1 MKFTGICKAVLP
13 QQSGQSQRTG
23 QPWVSQEY
31 VFEEEGQRFPQ
42 SMCARVFGADKIAE
56 MNIQQGQRYDVD
68 FDITTNQSQ
77 KTGGYF
83 NSLNIYKVTPLG
95 QGAVSAPPVQ
105 GGYQAPQQGFQV
117 PPVQGGFAQPQG
129 GQPQWG
135 GQPAQGGYPQN
146 DGFPPQGGQPNQGI
160 PQGGGAFGGQQ
171 PPAVDANGNPLPF

>member
-1 MKFTGICKAVLP
+1 MVLP
-13 QQSGQSQRTG
+13 QQTGQSQRTG

-68 FDITTNQSQ
+68 FDVTANQSQ

-95 QGAVSAPPVQ
+95 QGAVSTPPAQ
-105 GGYQAPQQGFQV
+105 AGFQAPQQGFQA
-117 PPVQGGFAQPQG
+117 PPQGGFAQPQG

-146 DGFPPQGGQPNQGI
+146 GGFPQQGGQPNQGV
-160 PQGGGAFGGQQ
+160 PQGGGGFNGQQ

>member
-42 SMCARVFGADKIAE
+42 SICARVFGADKIAE

-68 FDITTNQSQ
+68 FDITANQSQ

-95 QGAVSAPPVQ
+95 QGVVAAPPVQGSYQAPIQGTVSAPPVQ
-105 GGYQAPQQGFQV
+105 GV
-117 PPVQGGFAQPQG
+117 
-129 GQPQWG
+129 QPQWG
-135 GQPAQGGYPQN
+135 GVQAQGGFPQN
-146 DGFPPQGGQPNQGI
+146 GGFPQQGGQPNQGI
-160 PQGGGAFGGQQ
+160 PQGGVGYGGQT
-171 PPAVDANGNPLPF
+171 PTGVDANGNPLPF

>member
-13 QQSGQSQRTG
+13 MQSGISQRTN
-23 QPWVSQEY
+23 QTWNSQEY

-95 QGAVSAPPVQ
+95 QGAVSVPPAQ
-105 GGYQAPQQGFQV
+105 GGYQAPQQGFQ
-117 PPVQGGFAQPQG
+117 APQA
-129 GQPQWG
+129 QPQWG
-135 GQPAQGGYPQN
+135 GVQAQGGYPQN
-146 DGFPPQGGQPNQGI
+146 GGFPPQNNFPPQGGQPNQGI
-160 PQGGGAFGGQQ
+160 PQGGVGYGNQQ
-171 PPAVDANGNPLPF
+171 SPAVDANGNSLPF

>member
-1 MKFTGICKAVLP
+1 MKFTGICKVVLP
-13 QQSGQSQRTG
+13 QQTGQSQRTG

-56 MNIQQGQRYDVD
+56 MKIQQGQRYDVD

-95 QGAVSAPPVQ
+95 QGVSVPPVQ
-105 GGYQAPQQGFQV
+105 GGYQAPQQGFQ
-117 PPVQGGFAQPQG
+117 APQA
-129 GQPQWG
+129 QPQWG
-135 GQPAQGGYPQN
+135 GQTAQGGYPQN
-146 DGFPPQGGQPNQGI
+146 GGFPMQGGQPNQGI
-160 PQGGGAFGGQQ
+160 PQGGVGYGSHQSQ
-171 PPAVDANGNPLPF
+171 AVDANGNPLPF

>member
-13 QQSGQSQRTG
+13 QQTGQSQRTG

-42 SMCARVFGADKIAE
+42 SICARVFGADKIAE

-95 QGAVSAPPVQ
+95 QGTVTAPPVQ
-105 GGYQAPQQGFQV
+105 GGYQAPIQGTV
-117 PPVQGGFAQPQG
+117 SAPPVQGV
-129 GQPQWG
+129 QPQWG
-135 GQPAQGGYPQN
+135 GVQARGGFPQN
-146 DGFPPQGGQPNQGI
+146 GGFPQQGGQPNQGI
-160 PQGGGAFGGQQ
+160 PQGGVGYGGQT
-171 PPAVDANGNPLPF
+171 PTGVDANGNPLPF

>member
-13 QQSGQSQRTG
+13 QQTGQSQRTG

-105 GGYQAPQQGFQV
+105 GSYQAPIQGTV
-117 PPVQGGFAQPQG
+117 SAPPVQGV
-129 GQPQWG
+129 QPQWG
-135 GQPAQGGYPQN
+135 GVQAQGGFPQN
-146 DGFPPQGGQPNQGI
+146 GVFPQQGGQPNQGI
-160 PQGGGAFGGQQ
+160 PQGGFVYGGQT
-171 PPAVDANGNPLPF
+171 PTGVDANGNPLPF

>member
-1 MKFTGICKAVLP
+1 MKFTGICKVVLP
-13 QQSGQSQRTG
+13 QQTGQSQKTG

-68 FDITTNQSQ
+68 FDITTNQSH

-95 QGAVSAPPVQ
+95 QGAVTAPPVQ
-105 GGYQAPQQGFQV
+105 GGYQAPA
-117 PPVQGGFAQPQG
+117 QGGYQA
-129 GQPQWG
+129 
-135 GQPAQGGYPQN
+135 PAQGG
-146 DGFPPQGGQPNQGI
+146 FPLQGGQPNQGI
-160 PQGGGAFGGQQ
+160 PQGGVGYGSHQS
-171 PPAVDANGNPLPF
+171 PAVDANGNPLPF

>member
-42 SMCARVFGADKIAE
+42 SICARVFGADKIAE

-95 QGAVSAPPVQ
+95 QGAVTAPPVQ
-105 GGYQAPQQGFQV
+105 GGYQAPIQGTISA
-117 PPVQGGFAQPQG
+117 PPVQGV
-129 GQPQWG
+129 QPQWG
-135 GQPAQGGYPQN
+135 GVQAQGGFPQN
-146 DGFPPQGGQPNQGI
+146 GSFPLQGGQPNQSV
-160 PQGGGAFGGQQ
+160 PQGGVGYGGQQ
-171 PPAVDANGNPLPF
+171 PTPVDANGNPLPF

>member
-42 SMCARVFGADKIAE
+42 SICAKVFGADKIAE

-95 QGAVSAPPVQ
+95 QGAVTAPPVQ
-105 GGYQAPQQGFQV
+105 GGYQAPIQGTVSV
-117 PPVQGGFAQPQG
+117 PPVQGVQS
-129 GQPQWG
+129 QWG
-135 GQPAQGGYPQN
+135 GVQAQGGFPQN
-146 DGFPPQGGQPNQGI
+146 GGFPQQGGQPNQGI
-160 PQGGGAFGGQQ
+160 PQGGVVYGGQQ
-171 PPAVDANGNPLPF
+171 PTPVDANGNPLPF

>member
-13 QQSGQSQRTG
+13 MQSGVSQRTN
-23 QPWVSQEY
+23 QTWNSQEY

-95 QGAVSAPPVQ
+95 QGAVSVPPAQGGYQAPVQ
-105 GGYQAPQQGFQV
+105 GGYQAPV
-117 PPVQGGFAQPQG
+117 QG

-135 GQPAQGGYPQN
+135 GVQAQGGFPQN
-146 DGFPPQGGQPNQGI
+146 GGFPLQGGQPNQGI
-160 PQGGGAFGGQQ
+160 PQGGVGYGSHQS
-171 PPAVDANGNPLPF
+171 PAVDANGNPLPF

>member
-1 MKFTGICKAVLP
+1 MKFTGICKVVLP
-13 QQSGQSQRTG
+13 QQAGQSQRTG

-95 QGAVSAPPVQ
+95 QGVS
-105 GGYQAPQQGFQV
+105 V
-117 PPVQGGFAQPQG
+117 PPVQG

-135 GQPAQGGYPQN
+135 GQTAQGGFPQN
-146 DGFPPQGGQPNQGI
+146 GGFPPQGGQPNQGI
-160 PQGGGAFGGQQ
+160 PQGGVGYGNQQ
-171 PPAVDANGNPLPF
+171 PTPVDANGNPLPF

>member
-56 MNIQQGQRYDVD
+56 MNIQQGQRYEVD

-95 QGAVSAPPVQ
+95 QGAVAAPPVY
-105 GGYQAPQQGFQV
+105 GGYQAPLQGFQ
-117 PPVQGGFAQPQG
+117 APQA
-129 GQPQWG
+129 QPQWG
-135 GQPAQGGYPQN
+135 GQTAQGGYPQN
-146 DGFPPQGGQPNQGI
+146 GGFPLQGGQPNQGI
-160 PQGGGAFGGQQ
+160 PQGGVGYGSHQS
-171 PPAVDANGNPLPF
+171 PAVDANGNPLPF

>member
-42 SMCARVFGADKIAE
+42 SICAKVFGADKIAE

-95 QGAVSAPPVQ
+95 QGAVSVPPAQ
-105 GGYQAPQQGFQV
+105 GGYQAPPQGFQ
-117 PPVQGGFAQPQG
+117 APQA
-129 GQPQWG
+129 QPQWG
-135 GQPAQGGYPQN
+135 GVQAQGGYPQN
-146 DGFPPQGGQPNQGI
+146 GGFPPQNNFPPQGGQPNQGI
-160 PQGGGAFGGQQ
+160 PQGGVGYGNQQ
-171 PPAVDANGNPLPF
+171 SPAVDANGNSLPF

>member
-13 QQSGQSQRTG
+13 QQTGQSQRTG

-42 SMCARVFGADKIAE
+42 SICARVFGADKIAE

-95 QGAVSAPPVQ
+95 QSAVTAPPVQ
-105 GGYQAPQQGFQV
+105 GGYQAPIQGTV
-117 PPVQGGFAQPQG
+117 SAPPVQGV
-129 GQPQWG
+129 QPQWG
-135 GQPAQGGYPQN
+135 GVQAQGGFPQN
-146 DGFPPQGGQPNQGI
+146 GGFPQQGGQPNQGI
-160 PQGGGAFGGQQ
+160 PQGGVVYGGQT
-171 PPAVDANGNPLPF
+171 PTGVDTNGNPLPF

>member
-13 QQSGQSQRTG
+13 QQTGQSQRTG

-95 QGAVSAPPVQ
+95 QGVSVPPVQGCYQAPVQ
-105 GGYQAPQQGFQV
+105 GGYQAPV
-117 PPVQGGFAQPQG
+117 QG

-135 GQPAQGGYPQN
+135 GVQAQG
-146 DGFPPQGGQPNQGI
+146 GFPPQGGQPNQGI

>member
-13 QQSGQSQRTG
+13 MQSGVSQRTN
-23 QPWVSQEY
+23 QTWNSQEY

-56 MNIQQGQRYDVD
+56 MNIQQGQRYEVD

-95 QGAVSAPPVQ
+95 QGVSVPPAQGGYQAPVQ
-105 GGYQAPQQGFQV
+105 GGYQAPV
-117 PPVQGGFAQPQG
+117 QG

-135 GQPAQGGYPQN
+135 GQTAQGGFPQN
-146 DGFPPQGGQPNQGI
+146 GGFPPQGGQPNQGI
-160 PQGGGAFGGQQ
+160 LQGGVGYGNQQ
-171 PPAVDANGNPLPF
+171 PTPVDANGNPLPF

>member
-13 QQSGQSQRTG
+13 MQSGVSQRTN
-23 QPWVSQEY
+23 QTWNSQEY

-95 QGAVSAPPVQ
+95 QGAFSVPPVQ
-105 GGYQAPQQGFQV
+105 GGYQAP
-117 PPVQGGFAQPQG
+117 VQGGYQAPVQG

-135 GQPAQGGYPQN
+135 GQTAQGGFPQN
-146 DGFPPQGGQPNQGI
+146 GGFPPQGGQPNQGI
-160 PQGGGAFGGQQ
+160 PQGGVGYGNQQ
-171 PPAVDANGNPLPF
+171 PTPVDANGNPLPF

>member
-13 QQSGQSQRTG
+13 MQSGVSQRTN
-23 QPWVSQEY
+23 QTWNSQEY

-95 QGAVSAPPVQ
+95 QGAVSVPPVQ
-105 GGYQAPQQGFQV
+105 GGYQAPQQGFQA
-117 PPVQGGFAQPQG
+117 PPAQGGFAQPQG

-146 DGFPPQGGQPNQGI
+146 GGFPPQGGQPNQGI
-160 PQGGGAFGGQQ
+160 PQGGFDYGNQQ
-171 PPAVDANGNPLPF
+171 PTPVDANGNPLPF

>member
-95 QGAVSAPPVQ
+95 QGVS
-105 GGYQAPQQGFQV
+105 V
-117 PPVQGGFAQPQG
+117 PPVQGCYQAPVQG

-135 GQPAQGGYPQN
+135 GQTAQGGFPQN
-146 DGFPPQGGQPNQGI
+146 GGFPPQGGQPNQGI
-160 PQGGGAFGGQQ
+160 PQGGVGYGNQQ
-171 PPAVDANGNPLPF
+171 PTPVDANGNPLPF

>member
-13 QQSGQSQRTG
+13 MQSGVSQRTN
-23 QPWVSQEY
+23 QTWNSQEY

-95 QGAVSAPPVQ
+95 QGAFSVPPAQGGYQASVQ
-105 GGYQAPQQGFQV
+105 GGYQAPI
-117 PPVQGGFAQPQG
+117 QG

-135 GQPAQGGYPQN
+135 GQTAQGGFPQN
-146 DGFPPQGGQPNQGI
+146 GGFPPQSGQPNQGI
-160 PQGGGAFGGQQ
+160 PQGGVGYGNQQ
-171 PPAVDANGNPLPF
+171 PTPVDANGNPLPF

>member
-13 QQSGQSQRTG
+13 MQSGVSQRTN
-23 QPWVSQEY
+23 QTWNSQEY

-95 QGAVSAPPVQ
+95 QGVSVPPAQ
-105 GGYQAPQQGFQV
+105 GGYQAPV
-117 PPVQGGFAQPQG
+117 QG

-135 GQPAQGGYPQN
+135 GQTAQGGFPQN
-146 DGFPPQGGQPNQGI
+146 GGFPPQGGQPNQGI
-160 PQGGGAFGGQQ
+160 PQGGVGYGNQQ
-171 PPAVDANGNPLPF
+171 PTPVDANGNPLPF

>member
-13 QQSGQSQRTG
+13 MQSGISQRTN
-23 QPWVSQEY
+23 QPWNSQEY

-42 SMCARVFGADKIAE
+42 SMCARVFGAEKIAE

-68 FDITTNQSQ
+68 FDVTANQSQ

-95 QGAVSAPPVQ
+95 QGAVSAPPAQV
-105 GGYQAPQQGFQV
+105 GFQAPPAQV
-117 PPVQGGFAQPQG
+117 VIAQPQG

-135 GQPAQGGYPQN
+135 GQSAQGGYPLN
-146 DGFPPQGGQPNQGI
+146 GGFPQQGGQPNQGV
-160 PQGGGAFGGQQ
+160 PQGGGGFNGQQ

>member
-13 QQSGQSQRTG
+13 MQSGVSQRTN
-23 QPWVSQEY
+23 QTWNSQEY

-42 SMCARVFGADKIAE
+42 SMCAKVFGADKIAE

-95 QGAVSAPPVQ
+95 QGAVSVPPVQ
-105 GGYQAPQQGFQV
+105 GGYQAPQQGFQA
-117 PPVQGGFAQPQG
+117 PPAQGGFAQPQG
-129 GQPQWG
+129 GQP
-135 GQPAQGGYPQN
+135 AQG
-146 DGFPPQGGQPNQGI
+146 GFPPQSGQPNQGI
-160 PQGGGAFGGQQ
+160 PQGGVGYGNQQ
-171 PPAVDANGNPLPF
+171 PTPVDANGNPLPF

>member
-13 QQSGQSQRTG
+13 MQSGVSQRTN
-23 QPWVSQEY
+23 QPWNSQEY

-95 QGAVSAPPVQ
+95 QGVSVPPAQGGYQAPVQ
-105 GGYQAPQQGFQV
+105 GGYQAPV
-117 PPVQGGFAQPQG
+117 QG

-135 GQPAQGGYPQN
+135 GQTAQGGFPQN
-146 DGFPPQGGQPNQGI
+146 GGFPQQGGQPNQGI
-160 PQGGGAFGGQQ
+160 PQGGVGYGNQQ
-171 PPAVDANGNPLPF
+171 PTPVDANGNPLPF

>member
-42 SMCARVFGADKIAE
+42 SICAKVFGADKIAE

-95 QGAVSAPPVQ
+95 QGAVTAPPVQ
-105 GGYQAPQQGFQV
+105 GGYQAPIQGTV
-117 PPVQGGFAQPQG
+117 SAPPVQGV
-129 GQPQWG
+129 QPQWSG
-135 GQPAQGGYPQN
+135 VQAQGGFPQN
-146 DGFPPQGGQPNQGI
+146 GGFPQQGGQPNQGI
-160 PQGGGAFGGQQ
+160 PQGGVVYGGQA
-171 PPAVDANGNPLPF
+171 PTGVDANGNPLPF

>member
-1 MKFTGICKAVLP
+1 MKFTGICKVVLP
-13 QQSGQSQRTG
+13 QQTGQSQRTG

-56 MNIQQGQRYDVD
+56 MNIQQGQRYEVD

-95 QGAVSAPPVQ
+95 LGAVSVPPVQ
-105 GGYQAPQQGFQV
+105 AGFQT

-135 GQPAQGGYPQN
+135 GQPVQGGYPQN
-146 DGFPPQGGQPNQGI
+146 GGFPQQGGQPNQGI
-160 PQGGGAFGGQQ
+160 PQGGVGYGNQQ
-171 PPAVDANGNPLPF
+171 PTPVDANGNPLPF

>member
-1 MKFTGICKAVLP
+1 MKFTGICKVVLP

-23 QPWVSQEY
+23 LPWVSQEY

-42 SMCARVFGADKIAE
+42 SMCAKIFGADKIAE

-95 QGAVSAPPVQ
+95 QGVS
-105 GGYQAPQQGFQV
+105 V
-117 PPVQGGFAQPQG
+117 PPVQGYYQAPVQG

-135 GQPAQGGYPQN
+135 GQTAQGGFPQN
-146 DGFPPQGGQPNQGI
+146 GGFPQQGGQPNQGI
-160 PQGGGAFGGQQ
+160 PQGGVGYGNQQ
-171 PPAVDANGNPLPF
+171 PTPVDANGNPLPF

>member
-13 QQSGQSQRTG
+13 MQSGVSQRTN
-23 QPWVSQEY
+23 QTWNSQEY

-95 QGAVSAPPVQ
+95 LGAVSVPPVQ
-105 GGYQAPQQGFQV
+105 GGYQAPV
-117 PPVQGGFAQPQG
+117 QG

-135 GQPAQGGYPQN
+135 GQTAQGGFPQN
-146 DGFPPQGGQPNQGI
+146 GGFPPQGGQPNQGI
-160 PQGGGAFGGQQ
+160 PQGGVGYGNQQ
-171 PPAVDANGNPLPF
+171 PTPVDANGNPLPF

>member
-1 MKFTGICKAVLP
+1 MKFTGICKVVLP
-13 QQSGQSQRTG
+13 QQTGQSQRTG

-42 SMCARVFGADKIAE
+42 SICARVFGADKIAE

-95 QGAVSAPPVQ
+95 QGAVSVPPAQ
-105 GGYQAPQQGFQV
+105 GGYQS
-117 PPVQGGFAQPQG
+117 PVQGAISAPPTQG

-135 GQPAQGGYPQN
+135 GQTAQGGYPQN
-146 DGFPPQGGQPNQGI
+146 GGFPTQGGQPNQGI
-160 PQGGGAFGGQQ
+160 PQGGFGYGGQQ
-171 PPAVDANGNPLPF
+171 PTPVDANGNPLPF

>member
-13 QQSGQSQRTG
+13 MQSGVSQRTN
-23 QPWVSQEY
+23 QPWNSQEY

-95 QGAVSAPPVQ
+95 QGAFS
-105 GGYQAPQQGFQV
+105 V
-117 PPVQGGFAQPQG
+117 PPVQG

-135 GQPAQGGYPQN
+135 GQTAQGGFPQN
-146 DGFPPQGGQPNQGI
+146 GGFPPQGGQPNQGI
-160 PQGGGAFGGQQ
+160 PQGGVGYGNQQ
-171 PPAVDANGNPLPF
+171 PTPVDANGNPLPF

>member
-1 MKFTGICKAVLP
+1 MKFTGICKVVLP
-13 QQSGQSQRTG
+13 QQTGQSQRTG

-68 FDITTNQSQ
+68 FDVTANQSQ

-95 QGAVSAPPVQ
+95 QGAVSAPPAQ
-105 GGYQAPQQGFQV
+105 AGFQAPQQGFQA
-117 PPVQGGFAQPQG
+117 PPQGGFVQPQG

-146 DGFPPQGGQPNQGI
+146 GGFPQQGGQPNQGV
-160 PQGGGAFGGQQ
+160 PQGGGGFNGQQ

>member
-1 MKFTGICKAVLP
+1 MKFTGICKVVLP
-13 QQSGQSQRTG
+13 QQTGQSQRTG

-56 MNIQQGQRYDVD
+56 IKIQQGQRYDVD

-95 QGAVSAPPVQ
+95 QGAVSVPPAQ
-105 GGYQAPQQGFQV
+105 GGYQAPQQGFQ
-117 PPVQGGFAQPQG
+117 APQA
-129 GQPQWG
+129 QPQWG
-135 GQPAQGGYPQN
+135 GQTAQGGYPQN
-146 DGFPPQGGQPNQGI
+146 GGFPPQGGQPNQGI
-160 PQGGGAFGGQQ
+160 PQGGFGYGGQQ
-171 PPAVDANGNPLPF
+171 PAPVDANGNPLPF

>member
-1 MKFTGICKAVLP
+1 MKFTGICKVVLP
-13 QQSGQSQRTG
+13 QQIGQSQKTG

-95 QGAVSAPPVQ
+95 QGAVSVPPVQ
-105 GGYQAPQQGFQV
+105 GGYQAP
-117 PPVQGGFAQPQG
+117 VQGGYQASVQG

-146 DGFPPQGGQPNQGI
+146 GGFPQQNNFPPQGGQPNQGI
-160 PQGGGAFGGQQ
+160 PQGGGGFNGQQ

>member
-1 MKFTGICKAVLP
+1 MKFTGICKVVLP
-13 QQSGQSQRTG
+13 QQTGQSQRTG

-68 FDITTNQSQ
+68 FDVTANQSQ

-95 QGAVSAPPVQ
+95 QGAVSTPPAQAGFQAPP
-105 GGYQAPQQGFQV
+105 QQ
-117 PPVQGGFAQPQG
+117 GFAQPQA
-129 GQPQWG
+129 QPQWG

-146 DGFPPQGGQPNQGI
+146 GGFPQQGGQPNQGV
-160 PQGGGAFGGQQ
+160 PQGGGGFNGQQ
-171 PPAVDANGNPLPF
+171 PPAVDANENPLPF

>member
-13 QQSGQSQRTG
+13 MQSGVSQRTN
-23 QPWVSQEY
+23 QTWNSQEY

-95 QGAVSAPPVQ
+95 QGVSVPPAQ
-105 GGYQAPQQGFQV
+105 GCYQAPV
-117 PPVQGGFAQPQG
+117 QG

-135 GQPAQGGYPQN
+135 GQTAQGGFPQN
-146 DGFPPQGGQPNQGI
+146 GGFPPQGGQPNQGI
-160 PQGGGAFGGQQ
+160 PQGGVGYGNQQ
-171 PPAVDANGNPLPF
+171 PTPVDANGNPLPF

>member
-13 QQSGQSQRTG
+13 QQTGQSQRTG

-95 QGAVSAPPVQ
+95 QGAVTAPPVQ
-105 GGYQAPQQGFQV
+105 GGYQTPIQGTISA
-117 PPVQGGFAQPQG
+117 PPVQGV
-129 GQPQWG
+129 QPQWG
-135 GQPAQGGYPQN
+135 GVQAQGGFPQN
-146 DGFPPQGGQPNQGI
+146 GGFPLQGGQPNQGI
-160 PQGGGAFGGQQ
+160 PQGGVGYGNQQ
-171 PPAVDANGNPLPF
+171 PTPVDANGNPLPF

>member
-13 QQSGQSQRTG
+13 MQSGVSQRTN
-23 QPWVSQEY
+23 QPWNSQEY

-95 QGAVSAPPVQ
+95 QGAVSVPPVQ
-105 GGYQAPQQGFQV
+105 GGYQAPQQGFQA
-117 PPVQGGFAQPQG
+117 PPAQGGFAQPQG
-129 GQPQWG
+129 GQP
-135 GQPAQGGYPQN
+135 AQGGYPPN
-146 DGFPPQGGQPNQGI
+146 GGFPPQGGQPNQGI
-160 PQGGGAFGGQQ
+160 PQGGYGYGGQQ
-171 PPAVDANGNPLPF
+171 PAPVDANGNPLPF

>member
-13 QQSGQSQRTG
+13 MQSGVSQRTN
-23 QPWVSQEY
+23 QTWNSQEY

-95 QGAVSAPPVQ
+95 QGAFSVPPVQ
-105 GGYQAPQQGFQV
+105 GGYQAPV
-117 PPVQGGFAQPQG
+117 QG

-135 GQPAQGGYPQN
+135 GQTAQGGFPQN
-146 DGFPPQGGQPNQGI
+146 GGFPPQGGQPNQGI
-160 PQGGGAFGGQQ
+160 PQGGVGYGNQQ
-171 PPAVDANGNPLPF
+171 PTPVDANGNPLPF

>member
-1 MKFTGICKAVLP
+1 MKFTGICKVVLP
-13 QQSGQSQRTG
+13 QQTGQSQKTG

-95 QGAVSAPPVQ
+95 QGAVSVPPVQ
-105 GGYQAPQQGFQV
+105 GGYQAP
-117 PPVQGGFAQPQG
+117 VQGGYQASVQG

-146 DGFPPQGGQPNQGI
+146 GGFPQQNNFPPQGGQPNQGI
-160 PQGGGAFGGQQ
+160 PQGGGGFNGQQ